1 MLGYL
6 QRIGRALMLPIAV
19 LPAAALLLRL
29 GQEDLLNIPVMAQ
42 AGDALFA
49 NLALLFA
56 IGIAIGLSKDGSG
69 AAALSGAVGYLVL
82 ANVTQAINEDINMGV
97 LAGFIT
103 GLVVGPLY
111 NRYYNIKL
119 PDWLAFFG
127 GRRFVPIITAVV
139 MLLLGVLF
147 GFIWPPIQ
155 DMINALGEWII
166 GAGALGVGVYG
177 FLNRLLIPIG
187 LHHVINSLVWFVF
200 GEYNGVTGD
209 LNRFF
214 AGDPSAGIF
223 MTGFFP
229 VMMFG
234 LPAAALAMIAAAKRE
249 KRKLVTGMLVGL
261 GLTSFLTGV
270 TEPIEFTFM
279 FLSPLLYFIHA
290 ILMGTSMALTYV
302 LGIRDGFGFSGSAL
316 DFMLN
321 WGIATKPALL
331 LLVGLVYGVIY
342 FFLFYFLIKKFD
354 LKTPGRED
362 EDDEEFS
369 EAVGADGKALSGDA
383 KYSALAAS
391 YMEGLGGKENITEI
405 NNCVTRLRLKVKD
418 MSKVNEVQ
426 LKRTGA
432 RGVIKLSSTDIQV
445 IVGTDVEF
453 VADEMKKL

>member
-6 QRIGRALMLPIAV
+6 QRIGKALMLPIAV

-29 GQEDLLNIPVMAQ
+29 GQEDLLDVPVMAQ
-42 AGDALFA
+42 AGDAIFA

-69 AAALSGAVGYLVL
+69 AAALSGAVGYLIL
-82 ANVTQAINEDINMGV
+82 TSVTQAIDKDINMGV

-103 GLVVGPLY
+103 GLIVGPLY
-111 NRYYNIKL
+111 NRFYKIKL

-127 GRRFVPIITAVV
+127 GRRFVPIVTAVT
-139 MLLLGVLF
+139 MLLMGVLF

-155 DMINALGEWII
+155 DAINALGEWLI

-177 FLNRLLIPIG
+177 FLNRLLIPVG

-200 GEYNGVTGD
+200 GEYNGATGD
-209 LNRFF
+209 LHRFF
-214 AGDPSAGIF
+214 AGDPDAGIF

-234 LPAAALAMIAAAKRE
+234 LPAAALAMIAAAKKE
-249 KRKLVTGMLVGL
+249 KRKLVSGMLIGVGF
-261 GLTSFLTGV
+261 TSFLTGI
-270 TEPIEFTFM
+270 TEPLEFMFM

-290 ILMGTSMALTYV
+290 VLMGTSMAVTYV

-316 DFMLN
+316 DFALN
-321 WGIATKPALL
+321 WGIATKPGLL
-331 LLVGLVYGVIY
+331 IVVGLVYGVIY
-342 FFLFYFLIKKFD
+342 YFIFYFLIKKFD

-362 EDDEEFS
+362 DDEEGFIEQEGAVADSAGQHGKYAQLAS
-369 EAVGADGKALSGDA
+369 E
-383 KYSALAAS
+383 
-391 YMEGLGGKENITEI
+391 YMEGLGGKDNITNI
-405 NNCVTRLRLKVKD
+405 DNCVTRLRMKVKD
-418 MSKVNEVQ
+418 MSKVDEAR

-432 RGVIKLSSTDIQV
+432 KGVMKLSNTDVQV